1 MEDLMKHTAEAL
13 LPILGALLTAFSS
26 YAVTL
31 IAKRLKLKLRDE
43 EQAMLRGA
51 VRNAIAG
58 AEEWAARKANLDT
71 NPVAG
76 ARKAQWVHERIKE
89 NFPKLAPDELD
100 RILDEELAMIADVGA
115 TKEKKLE
122 T

>member
-1 MEDLMKHTAEAL
+1 MEDLMKHMAETL
-13 LPILGALLTAFSS
+13 LPVFGALLTAFSS

-31 IAKRLKLKLRDE
+31 VARRLKIRLADE

-51 VRNAIAG
+51 VRKAIAG

-71 NPVAG
+71 DPVAG

-89 NFPKLAPDELD
+89 NFPKVAPDELD
-100 RILDEELAMIADVGA
+100 RLLDEELAMIADVGA

-122 T
+122 A

>member
-1 MEDLMKHTAEAL
+1 MEDLMKHMAEAL
-13 LPILGALLTAFSS
+13 LPVFGALLTAFSS

-31 IAKRLKLKLRDE
+31 VARRLKIRLADE

-51 VRNAIAG
+51 VRKAIAG

-71 NPVAG
+71 DPVAG

-89 NFPKLAPDELD
+89 NFPKVAPDELD
-100 RILDEELAMIADVGA
+100 RLLDEELAMIADVGA

-122 T
+122 A